1 MTIRQRAPSTAAATA
16 PSGTGRALGAPAAR
30 PLSTLRT
37 PASEEQ
43 ATESILRQTI
53 RKAIGDEASDTV
65 EQLVVKGAPGRVLV
79 EAARTLNA
87 QMLVLATPG
96 ETAARLLGAVSQ
108 YVLRH
113 APCPVLVVPEAS
125 KGL

>member
-108 YVLRH
+108 
-113 APCPVLVVPEAS
+113 
-125 KGL
+125 